1 MSLILQVVKQF
12 SEILYYSPDIY
23 AMLSLLVVCCALSRN
38 DVSYEIGSV
47 HCMYVLTYFMEK
59 SLS

>member
-38 DVSYEIGSV
+38 DVSYETGSV